1 MHLEDHYYTL
11 NTYYQRKYGEKVYK
25 IAVNG
30 GFTCP
35 NRDGTLG
42 DSGCIF
48 CSREGS
54 GDFAISPDSINEAI
68 EQLKSS
74 KKASK
79 FIIYFQSFTNTYAP
93 LPELKQIYEKALC
106 HPDIVGISIATRP
119 DCLSS
124 EIVEYLAELNKR
136 TDVYVELGLQTIH
149 EASSR
154 FIRSG
159 FTLTDFDLAVI
170 RLKSCGLPVIV
181 HLILGLPGE
190 TTEDMFASVDYV
202 CNLGIDGIK
211 LQLLHILKNSDLGD
225 LYEKDPFPLLTEAEY
240 IKIIVGCIQRIP
252 NSVVIHRITGDGSRK
267 DLIEPLWSLHKKKVL
282 NAISKALDETK
293 KQLSSKEEL

>member
-1 MHLEDHYYTL
+1 MHLEDHFYTL
-11 NTYYQRKYGEKVYK
+11 NTYYQQKYGQKVYK
-25 IAVNG
+25 IAVDG

-35 NRDGTLG
+35 NRDGSLG

-54 GDFAISPDSINEAI
+54 GDFAVPLDYIRETIEA
-68 EQLKSS
+68 LKAS

-93 LPELKQIYEKALC
+93 LSELRPIYEKALC

-119 DCLSS
+119 DCLPVDV
-124 EIVEYLAELNKR
+124 VEYLSELNKR

-149 EASSR
+149 PSSAL

-159 FTLTDFDLAVI
+159 FTLSDFELAVI
-170 RLKSCGLPVIV
+170 KLKSCALPVIT

-190 TTEDMFASVDYV
+190 TPEDMYASVDYV
-202 CNLGIDGIK
+202 CRLGVDGIK
-211 LQLLHILKNSDLGD
+211 LQLLHILKNTDLGD
-225 LYEKDPFPLLTEAEY
+225 LYEKEPFRLLTESEY
-240 IKIIVGCIQRIP
+240 IQLVVNCVRRIP
-252 NSVVIHRITGDGSRK
+252 RTIVIHRITGDGSRE
-267 DLIEPLWSLHKKKVL
+267 DLIAPLWSLHKKKVL
-282 NAISKALDETK
+282 NAISKALDEE
-293 KQLSSKEEL
+293 QA